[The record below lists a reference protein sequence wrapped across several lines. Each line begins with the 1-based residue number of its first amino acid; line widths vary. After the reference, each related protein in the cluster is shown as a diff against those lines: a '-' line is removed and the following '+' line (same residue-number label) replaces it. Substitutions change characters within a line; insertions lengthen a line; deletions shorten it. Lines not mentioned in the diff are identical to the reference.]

1 MVFRLRTTNEIT
13 MQDLFNYFAK
23 RCDSLSEKEVPASI
37 IGRLKRLNRRDREAL
52 KSLLIEKGKQLET
65 SGHTHVIEW
74 LETCITLINRHAFH
88 FNRVF
93 FSPGDEIKN
102 EIKQLLDHATETVD
116 LCIFT
121 ITDNE
126 LARKIKAC
134 YKRGV
139 KVRIITDDEKMEDN
153 GSEIRKLAKAGIPV
167 KTDHSHYHMHNKF
180 GIIDKQIAITGSF
193 NWTYTATK
201 HNQENLVATTKY
213 EIVKQYDE
221 EFDRLWKELFELP
234 KVK

>member
-1 MVFRLRTTNEIT
+1 

-23 RCDSLSEKEVPASI
+23 RSDSLNEKHVPKSV
-37 IGRLKRLNRRDREAL
+37 IGRLKKLNRNDREVL
-52 KSLLIEKGKQLET
+52 KDILIKKGKELENA
-65 SGHTHVIEW
+65 GHKNVISW
-74 LETCITLINRHAFH
+74 LEICINLINEHAFH

-93 FSPGDEIKN
+93 FSPGTEIKN
-102 EIKQLLDHATETVD
+102 EIKLLLDRAEETVD

-126 LARKIKAC
+126 LAKSIKNC

-139 KVRIITDDEKMEDN
+139 KVRIITDDEKTEDS
-153 GSEIRKLAKAGIPV
+153 GSEILKLAQAGIPV

-201 HNQENLVATTKY
+201 HNQENLLATTKY
-213 EIVKQYDE
+213 EIVKQYNE
-221 EFDRLWKELFELP
+221 EFERLWKELFTF
-234 KVK
+234 